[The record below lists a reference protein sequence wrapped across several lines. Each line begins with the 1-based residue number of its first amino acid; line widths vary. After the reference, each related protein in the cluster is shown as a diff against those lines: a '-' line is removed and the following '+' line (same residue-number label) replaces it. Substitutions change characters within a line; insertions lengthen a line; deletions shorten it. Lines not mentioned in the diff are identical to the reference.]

1 MPVVFTS
8 IPEYQRTPQQQRRE
22 TTQGVATGVGA
33 AGVTAQATT
42 YASKQGVFAK
52 FGNPLTKVK
61 ELLGFTTKTAKN
73 LEKNSA
79 EVTGLWNKF
88 FKDMKLFSADA
99 WARVSKFKEWKFIG
113 PIVKSPV
120 MKGATSVFGAT
131 MAFFVLVSGVQKAV
145 DNGRLALNDMHRRI
159 DRTA

>member
-1 MPVVFTS
+1 MPVVFTA
-8 IPEYQRTPQQQRRE
+8 IPEYQRLTPEQQKRRE
-22 TTQGVATGVGA
+22 TTQNVATGVGA

-42 YASKQGVFAK
+42 YASKQGVYARFK
-52 FGNPLTKVK
+52 G
-61 ELLGFTTKTAKN
+61 LLGTTTNTAKT
-73 LEKNSA
+73 LERNSA

-88 FKDMKLFSADA
+88 FRDIKIFSADA
-99 WARVSKFKEWKFIG
+99 MARISKYKEWKFIG

-120 MKGATSVFGAT
+120 AKGATSVFGAT

-159 DRTA
+159 DKRL